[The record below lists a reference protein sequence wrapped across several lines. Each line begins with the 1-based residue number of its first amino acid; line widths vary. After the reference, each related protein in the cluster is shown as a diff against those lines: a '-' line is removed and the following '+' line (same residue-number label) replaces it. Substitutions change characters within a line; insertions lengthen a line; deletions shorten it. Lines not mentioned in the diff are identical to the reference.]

1 MAMCRFKYRLWH
13 CLSYPQDSET
23 AGLNDTA
30 SFAGTFLSG
39 RNADVYF
46 RQAKVK
52 MVSCKADIPCTATI
66 GFVKLLS
73 EA

>member
-1 MAMCRFKYRLWH
+1 MCRFKFHLWH
-13 CLSYPQDSET
+13 CLIYPQDSET

-30 SFAGTFLSG
+30 SFAGSFLSG

-52 MVSCKADIPCTATI
+52 MVLCKADIPCTATS
-66 GFVKLLS
+66 GFVKLPS
-73 EA
+73 ES